1 MRDYYIYILA
11 NKKNGTLYLGVT
23 NNLIKRVYEHRQNFV
38 EGFTKRYDIHR
49 LVYYEQTNDSYSAIQ
64 REKRMKKWKREW
76 KIELIER
83 FNPGWKDLYYDLM

>member
-1 MRDYYIYILA
+1 MKDYYIYILA

-23 NNLIKRVYEHRQNFV
+23 NNLVKRVYEHKQNFV
-38 EGFTKRYDIHR
+38 EGFTKRYNIHR
-49 LVYYEQTNDSYSAIQ
+49 LVYYEHTNDSYSAIQ

-83 FNPGWKDLYYDLM
+83 FNFGWKDLYYDLI